1 MKSVSFLLA
10 GALALAASQ
19 SFAEVANSS
28 QPDWKAANN
37 AFRNG
42 AHGNFTPTTPQQK
55 LQCAAYWLAWKS
67 EIGTQMVPYVVVR
80 GLDNGLGPDAAKA
93 EIDGLLQGVD
103 QSNANG
109 QALVRAGDEAK
120 TSFVVGTAGD
130 TRAWHD
136 FFAHLGACRVSG
148 DGKG

>member
-37 AFRNG
+37 AFRDG

-67 EIGTQMVPYVVVR
+67 EIGTQMVPYVQHQ
-80 GLDNGLGPDAAKA
+80 
-93 EIDGLLQGVD
+93 LLC
-103 QSNANG
+103 
-109 QALVRAGDEAK
+109 
-120 TSFVVGTAGD
+120 FVLYLKYVFSDCFHTFIP
-130 TRAWHD
+130 R
-136 FFAHLGACRVSG
+136 
-148 DGKG
+148 